1 MGSFFFV
8 IIGGFGSVSGSV
20 SGVIGLSWF
29 VNVKTIFQLQ
39 QNIFSNDINGLSDT
53 TEIPQRYQGKISLD
67 FITIMGYD
75 DNMMMN
81 KETKMKTNLTPTEVL
96 YLTATAT
103 FHSFDKLDW
112 MTFGGCESENPM
124 IATVYDDYA
133 ERYTIVLDGEILNI
147 IHEDDGSGGQVFE
160 LKGLH

>member
-8 IIGGFGSVSGSV
+8 IIGGFGSVSGV
-20 SGVIGLSWF
+20 NGLSWF

-67 FITIMGYD
+67 FLTNVGYD

-103 FHSFDKLDW
+103 FRPFDKNDW

-133 ERYTIVLDGEILNI
+133 EHYTLVLDGEILNI
-147 IHEDDGSGGQVFE
+147 IHEDDGTSGQTFE
-160 LKGLH
+160 LKGLN